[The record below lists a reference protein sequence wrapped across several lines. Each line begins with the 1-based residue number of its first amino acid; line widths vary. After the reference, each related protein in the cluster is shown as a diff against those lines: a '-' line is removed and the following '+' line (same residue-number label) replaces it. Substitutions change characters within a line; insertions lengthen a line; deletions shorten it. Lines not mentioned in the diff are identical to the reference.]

1 MLAQEP
7 HLQLVATEYFA
18 NHQVIGSVVAKL
30 AGATRQFMALA
41 DHNLV
46 PVDQARELHRNILAP
61 ATRALDLRSLSDVCG
76 WCDAH
81 AAKKLNTLG
90 DRVNQF
96 GLFGEMFVEQQMG
109 LIERRADEVGVRF
122 FVESTQ
128 GHSGP

>member
-30 AGATRQFMALA
+30 AGATRQFTALA

-46 PVDQARELHRNILAP
+46 CVEQARELHRDILA
-61 ATRALDLRSLSDVCG
+61 AARRAFDLRGLSDVCG
-76 WCDAH
+76 HCDAH

-96 GLFGEMFVEQQMG
+96 GLFVEMFVEQQMQ
-109 LIERRADEVGVRF
+109 LIERRADDLPVRF
-122 FVESTQ
+122 L
-128 GHSGP
+128 